1 MRQYVLKRLLLVV
14 PTLLLVSAI
23 VFSLTRLIPGDIVVL
38 MFEEKAYA
46 EDLEA
51 LRAKLGLNRPIYV
64 QYMVWLGQIA
74 QGDLGESLWTK
85 RPVLEEIARRLPV
98 SLELGAMAIGFG
110 LCLALPIGVLA
121 AIRQDTLKDY
131 VARSL
136 AIMGLSLPGFWKA
149 TIIIVFASIWFSWAP
164 PLQFT
169 PYTQGPWQHVSQFLL
184 PAILL
189 AFASSASIMRLTRAL
204 MLEVLRQDYIRT
216 AWAKGMRERR
226 VVVKHA
232 LKNALIPVVTIIGIE
247 IGQVA
252 GGTVVFETIFG
263 LPGMGRFMLDAINQ
277 RDYPVVQGVNLLLAT
292 IIVLVN
298 LLVDMTY
305 AYLDPRIRYR

>member
-14 PTLLLVSAI
+14 PTLLLVTVI
-23 VFSLTRLIPGDIVVL
+23 VFFLTRLIPGDVVVL

-64 QYMVWLGQIA
+64 QYGIWLSQVVRGN
-74 QGDLGESLWTK
+74 LGESLWTK

-98 SLELGAMAIGFG
+98 SLELGAMGIIFG
-110 LCLALPIGVLA
+110 LCWALPIGVLA
-121 AIRQDTLKDY
+121 AIRQDTVKDY
-131 VARSL
+131 AARSI
-136 AIMGLSLPGFWKA
+136 AILGLSMPGFWKA
-149 TIIIVFASIWFSWAP
+149 TMVIVFASIWFGWAP

-169 PYTQGPWQHVSQFLL
+169 PFTQGPWQHVSQFLL
-184 PAILL
+184 PAVLL
-189 AFASSASIMRLTRAL
+189 AFGASAGIMRLTRAL

-216 AWAKGMRERR
+216 AWSKGMGERR

-232 LKNALIPVVTIIGIE
+232 LKNAVIPVITVVGIE
-247 IGQVA
+247 V
-252 GGTVVFETIFG
+252 GTVASGTVIFETIFG
-263 LPGMGRFMLDAINQ
+263 LPGMGRFLIDAIYQ

-292 IIVLVN
+292 IIISVN

-305 AYLDPRIRYR
+305 GYLDPRIRYQ